1 MTSDEFN
8 RLARLANNLKRR
20 ALVFDAIRAFFK
32 ERDFLEVD
40 TPIRAPA
47 IAPEP
52 NIVPFESEGWFLA
65 ASPELHM
72 KRLLAAGYPK
82 LFQFSHCFRKGE
94 RGLWHNP
101 EFIMLEWYRKG
112 FGYLSI
118 IQDMELMVQY
128 TAEKLGMGHVIKYR
142 GRDIDIT
149 PPWPRVTV
157 KDAYLKAAGWDPTV
171 DYDPARFDVDFIAKV
186 LPSFSPTRPTVLL
199 DYPASAASLA
209 RLKPENSN
217 APLANVAE
225 RAEVFIGGL
234 ELSNAYSEL
243 TNAAEQA
250 ARFKEARMEILQ
262 ERGKAVPLPESFLE
276 AVKRLPECGGIALGV
291 DRLVMLFCDAPSI
304 DDVMAF
310 TTDTV

>member
-8 RLARLANNLKRR
+8 RLARLSNNLKRR
-20 ALVFDAIRAFFK
+20 ALVYDAIRAFFK
-32 ERDFLEVD
+32 ERDFLEVE

-52 NIVPFESEGWFLA
+52 TIEPFESEGWFLA

-112 FGYLSI
+112 AGYLGI
-118 IQDMELMVQY
+118 IADMEQMVQ
-128 TAEKLGMGHVIKYR
+128 AVAAGLGMQNTITYR
-142 GRDIDIT
+142 GREIDIT
-149 PPWPRVTV
+149 PPWPRITV
-157 KDAYLKAAGWDPTV
+157 RDAYMKAAGWDPV
-171 DYDPARFDVDFIAKV
+171 AHYDAAKFDIDFIAKV
-186 LPSFSPTRPTVLL
+186 LPSFPFNRPTVLL
-199 DYPASAASLA
+199 DYPSPAASLA
-209 RLKPENSN
+209 RLKPEDRK
-217 APLANVAE
+217 VAE
-225 RAEVFIGGL
+225 RTEVFIGGL
-234 ELSNAYSEL
+234 ELANAYSEL
-243 TNAAEQA
+243 TDAREQS
-250 ARFKEARMEILQ
+250 ARFREATEEIRL
-262 ERGKAVPLPESFLE
+262 ERGKNMPLPATFLE
-276 AVKRLPECGGIALGV
+276 AVKRLPDCGGIALGV

-310 TTDTV
+310 TSDTV

>member
-20 ALVFDAIRAFFK
+20 ALVYDLIRAFFR
-32 ERDFLEVD
+32 ERDFLEVE

-52 NIVPFESEGWFLA
+52 NITPFESEGWFLA

-112 FGYLSI
+112 AGYLTI
-118 IQDMELMVQY
+118 IQDMEQMVNAI
-128 TAEKLGMGHVIKYR
+128 AEGLGMGNTIAYR
-142 GRDIDIT
+142 GRVIDIT
-149 PPWPRVTV
+149 PPWPRITV
-157 KDAYLKAAGWDPTV
+157 RDAYVRAADWDPV
-171 DYDPARFDVDFIAKV
+171 RDYDPAKFDVDFIAKV
-186 LPSFSPTRPTVLL
+186 LPSFSPYRPTVLL
-199 DYPASAASLA
+199 DYPAAAASLA
-209 RLKPENSN
+209 RLKPDNS
-217 APLANVAE
+217 LVAE

-234 ELSNAYSEL
+234 ELANGYSEL
-243 TNAAEQA
+243 TNAHEQRM
-250 ARFKEARMEILQ
+250 RFR
-262 ERGKAVPLPESFLE
+262 E
-276 AVKRLPECGGIALGV
+276 AVEEIRTGARQEHADAGQVPRGGQAPAGMRRYRARHRPAGDAL
-291 DRLVMLFCDAPSI
+291 L
-304 DDVMAF
+304 
-310 TTDTV
+310 